1 MDNLIR
7 IQDLQMHSALSEFL
21 IALSDAR
28 LIHYASDLLPELELN
43 NEVDFMNSIQKA
55 KQVMATLH
63 MPVEEH
69 FKRIYRTRDGLVY
82 CDYKLSHVA
91 YILVG
96 INGDVSNKKVASI
109 QYELIK
115 RLFSTK

>member
-7 IQDLQMHSALSEFL
+7 LQDLQMHSALRDFL

-28 LIHYASDLLPELELN
+28 LIHYASDLLPELELID
-43 NEVDFMNSIQKA
+43 EVDFMSSIQKA

-69 FKRIYRTRDGLVY
+69 FRRIYRTREGLVY

-91 YILVG
+91 YLLVG

-115 RLFSTK
+115 RLLSTV